1 MIPKKILKA
10 IGKVLKHNG
19 SHVDHH
25 LRNLMQEIERHLARN
40 PPEKSTDTVAEEV
53 SLSTVSSD
61 QVDRLSS
68 SSSQTE
74 TTMRNQI
81 NGTMYSSGNKTRSEA
96 TAASR
101 ALPLDTAHAEKRT
114 ERPRCRKRRYIES
127 EEEDDSTDSTGSDDS
142 DGSNDSD
149 GSDDSDGFIGDN
161 YLTDSEDI
169 YMGGTARRKPTRLPR
184 DAKGAR
190 RSSRIAEKEIG
201 GKHKERKHCCMCLGK
216 VTGGC
221 WLTNCKHVFC
231 RGCHSKLPVLTN
243 GSQRQCQHCGD
254 ALWKFSWIEKQS
266 MKRYQRGRRI
276 SSRLAAQPM
285 EEGRYAV

>member
-25 LRNLMQEIERHLARN
+25 LRNLMQEIEKHLARN
-40 PPEKSTDTVAEEV
+40 PPEENTNTGAEKVPPSTIR
-53 SLSTVSSD
+53 SD

-68 SSSQTE
+68 SFSQTE
-74 TTMRNQI
+74 TTTRNQI
-81 NGTMYSSGNKTRSEA
+81 NGIMSPSSNTTSSEA

-101 ALPLDTAHAEKRT
+101 ALPLDTAHAGKRI
-114 ERPRCRKRRYIES
+114 ERTRIRKRRHIES
-127 EEEDDSTDSTGSDDS
+127 EEEDDATDSTGSDDS
-142 DGSNDSD
+142 DGSDDSN
-149 GSDDSDGFIGDN
+149 GYDDSDGFVDHN

-169 YMGGTARRKPTRLPR
+169 YIGGTARRKPTRLPR

-190 RSSRIAEKEIG
+190 RSSRIAEKETR
-201 GKHKERKHCCMCLGK
+201 GKNKERDHCCMCLGK
-216 VTGGC
+216 VTDGC
-221 WLTNCKHVFC
+221 WLTNCGHILC
-231 RGCHSKLPVLTN
+231 SGCQKIPQALTN
-243 GSQRQCQHCGD
+243 GSQLQCQHCGD
-254 ALWKFSWIEKQS
+254 TTWKFSWIEEQS
-266 MKRYQRGRRI
+266 LERYQRGRRI